1 RAPARRPATS
11 PRPGT
16 APGPERPCRVP
27 RRAVRGRAVRRPPRH
42 GMSGRQLGGRR
53 DRAVALYEGEPTA
66 RPASF
71 EALQSSGR
79 KLSATARTPYGFEHS
94 VHTPCERGATTLSG
108 TEPPGGPDMQP
119 NTLLDAILDE
129 AGISHAGLA
138 AHVNQA
144 GRTRGLSLRY
154 EHTAVARWLK
164 GQRPR
169 GQVPDLICAVV
180 AGGLHRP
187 VTLDAIGLGVPGEP
201 SAPHTGSLSGFVER
215 ATALWRSD
223 QQQRPH
229 LMGAP
234 AVTGTPA
241 VMPVWEWENPPE
253 DVDVSRGGRP
263 RVTAGDLTMLRAAR
277 AHYEQLYRK
286 AGGVATRARIVGFL
300 NAEAAPLLRGSYT
313 DSTGRQLHRATGGL
327 VAIAGICAY
336 DSDAHGLAQRYFHQA
351 LRLAK
356 ASGDRGLG
364 AYVIALLVNQ
374 SLYMREFRQSVAFA
388 EAALRAAGTHIT
400 PALASDL
407 YAMQAKAYA
416 HLGDGSSALACIRRA
431 EQAAER
437 IRRGHEPEETGYV
450 QPGLVNVQ
458 VAEALLSLGELAAAG
473 EHAAAAVDT
482 PAHDRG
488 RVHRLAMLSTIELR
502 QGNADRAVAIAV
514 EMAEQA
520 RGMES
525 QRLRDRL
532 RAVRDHLVRSG
543 CAGTDE
549 AAELIDG
556 ALRVPL

>member
-1 RAPARRPATS
+1 
-11 PRPGT
+11 
-16 APGPERPCRVP
+16 
-27 RRAVRGRAVRRPPRH
+27 
-42 GMSGRQLGGRR
+42 
-53 DRAVALYEGEPTA
+53 
-66 RPASF
+66 
-71 EALQSSGR
+71 
-79 KLSATARTPYGFEHS
+79 
-94 VHTPCERGATTLSG
+94 
-108 TEPPGGPDMQP
+108 MQP

-138 AHVNQA
+138 AHVNQVGKA
-144 GRTRGLSLRY
+144 RGLALRY

-169 GQVPDLICAVV
+169 GQVPDLICEVLA
-180 AGGLHRP
+180 ARLQRH
-187 VTLDAIGLGVPGEP
+187 VTLDDIGLGISCEP
-201 SAPHTGSLSGFVER
+201 ATAHVTTLSGFVER

-223 QQQRPH
+223 EQQRRH
-229 LMGAP
+229 ILDAP

-253 DVDVSRGGRP
+253 DNDVSRGGRHP
-263 RVTAGDLTMLRAAR
+263 VSVADLEMMRSAR
-277 AHYEQLYRK
+277 AHYEQMYRK
-286 AGGVATRARIVGFL
+286 AGGIATRSRIVGFL
-300 NAEAAPLLRGSYT
+300 NTEAAPLLRGSYT
-313 DSTGRQLHRATGGL
+313 DDTGRQLHRATGGL

-374 SLYMREFRQSVAFA
+374 SLHMRDHRQAVAFA
-388 EAALRAAGTHIT
+388 EAALRAAGRHIT

-416 HLGDGSSALACIRRA
+416 HLGDGTSALECIRRA
-431 EQAAER
+431 ESAADR
-437 IRRGHEPEETGYV
+437 IRRGHEPDETGYV
-450 QPGLVNVQ
+450 QPGFVNVQ
-458 VAEALLSLGELAAAG
+458 VAEALLSLGDYAAAK
-473 EHAAAAVDT
+473 EHAQEAVHT

-488 RVHRLAMLSTIELR
+488 RVHRLAVLSQIQLR
-502 QGNADRAVAIAV
+502 QGNAEQAVATAV
-514 EMAEQA
+514 EMAETA

-532 RAVRDHLVRSG
+532 RAVREHLVRSA
-543 CAGTDE
+543 CAGTAE

>member
-1 RAPARRPATS
+1 
-11 PRPGT
+11 
-16 APGPERPCRVP
+16 
-27 RRAVRGRAVRRPPRH
+27 
-42 GMSGRQLGGRR
+42 
-53 DRAVALYEGEPTA
+53 
-66 RPASF
+66 
-71 EALQSSGR
+71 
-79 KLSATARTPYGFEHS
+79 
-94 VHTPCERGATTLSG
+94 
-108 TEPPGGPDMQP
+108 MQP
-119 NTLLDAILDE
+119 NTLLDALLDE

-144 GRTRGLSLRY
+144 GRRRGMALRY

-169 GQVPDLICAVV
+169 GQVPDLICEVLA
-180 AGGLHRP
+180 ARLHRV
-187 VTLDAIGLGVPGEP
+187 VTLDDIGLGVPGH
-201 SAPHTGSLSGFVER
+201 SAPPYGSPLSGFVER

-223 QQQRPH
+223 EQQRPH
-229 LMGAP
+229 LIGAP

-253 DVDVSRGGRP
+253 DADVSRTGRT
-263 RVTAGDLTMLRAAR
+263 RVSMADIKMLRAAR
-277 AHYEQLYRK
+277 AHYELMYRK
-286 AGGVATRARIVGFL
+286 AGGIATRSRIVGFL
-300 NAEAAPLLRGSYT
+300 STETAPLLRGAYG
-313 DSTGRQLHRATGGL
+313 DALGRQLHRATGGL
-327 VAIAGICAY
+327 VAVAGICAY

-374 SLYMREFRQSVAFA
+374 ALFMGEFRQSVAFA
-388 EAALRAAGTHIT
+388 EAALRTAGRQIT
-400 PALASDL
+400 PALAADL

-416 HLGDGSSALACIRRA
+416 QLGDGGGALGCIRRA
-431 EQAAER
+431 EEEAER
-437 IRRGHEPEETGYV
+437 IHPGHEPDETGYV

-458 VAEALLSLGELAAAG
+458 VAEALLSLGDLTAAH
-473 EHAAAAVDT
+473 EHAAAAAAI

-488 RVHRLAMLSTIELR
+488 RVHRLGMLSQIELR
-502 QGNADRAVAIAV
+502 RGEAERAARTAT
-514 EMAEQA
+514 EMAERA

-532 RAVRDHLVRSG
+532 REVRRQLVDNGSVS
-543 CAGTDE
+543 AAE

>member
-1 RAPARRPATS
+1 
-11 PRPGT
+11 
-16 APGPERPCRVP
+16 
-27 RRAVRGRAVRRPPRH
+27 
-42 GMSGRQLGGRR
+42 
-53 DRAVALYEGEPTA
+53 
-66 RPASF
+66 
-71 EALQSSGR
+71 
-79 KLSATARTPYGFEHS
+79 
-94 VHTPCERGATTLSG
+94 
-108 TEPPGGPDMQP
+108 MQP

-144 GRTRGLSLRY
+144 GRARGLSLRY

-169 GQVPDLICAVV
+169 GQVPDLICEVL
-180 AGGLHRP
+180 AGRLRRT
-187 VTLDAIGLGVPGEP
+187 VTLDDIGLGVPG
-201 SAPHTGSLSGFVER
+201 STAGRHSSMASTLSGFVER

-223 QQQRPH
+223 EQQRPH
-229 LMGAP
+229 LLGAP

-253 DVDVSRGGRP
+253 DVDVSRGGRHP
-263 RVTAGDLTMLRAAR
+263 VSMADVDMMRMAR
-277 AHYEQLYRK
+277 AHYEQMYRK
-286 AGGVATRARIVGFL
+286 TGGVATRTRIVGFL

-313 DSTGRQLHRATGGL
+313 DAMGRQLHRATGGL

-374 SLYMREFRQSVAFA
+374 SLFMREYRQAVAFA
-388 EAALRAAGTHIT
+388 EAALRAAGRDIT

-407 YAMQAKAYA
+407 YAMQAKSYA
-416 HLGDGSSALACIRRA
+416 HLGDGSGALSCIRRA
-431 EQAAER
+431 EAAADR
-437 IRRGHEPEETGYV
+437 IRRGREPDETGYV

-458 VAEALLSLGELAAAG
+458 VAEALLSLGDLTGAH

-488 RVHRLAMLSTIELR
+488 RVHRLAMLSQIELR
-502 QGNADRAVAIAV
+502 KGNTDEAVATAV

-532 RAVRDHLVRSG
+532 RAVREHLVRSDR
-543 CAGTDE
+543 AGTAE